1 MNLFINTW
9 HIKKKWNINAGK
21 KTRVGDTHLHVF
33 FPCVEQLNGFSIYH
47 FDYNAY
53 TFKLKDILY
62 ITNLS
67 IYTEN
72 TS

>member
-9 HIKKKWNINAGK
+9 HTKKNG
-21 KTRVGDTHLHVF
+21 TRMQERRPAWVTHIYMVF
-33 FPCVEQLNGFSIYH
+33 FPCVEQLNSFSIYH
-47 FDYNAY
+47 FDYYAY
-53 TFKLKDILY
+53 TFKLKDIY
-62 ITNLS
+62 VTNLS